1 MSEENTTAKPNPRK
15 PRTRWIV
22 MGIADALVLAI
33 AGTTWSTV
41 SYSKRGWDGDRL
53 EHFVAWKTDYMLD
66 QVEASDDQRTKVQAI
81 VASALTD
88 MEEFR
93 DLKREDRQ
101 GLIAALTDETID
113 RDALE
118 GLRLR
123 KIEAVDRMSQ
133 RMLTA
138 IADAAEVLTPAQ
150 RKELAEEWTRRW
162 RDSRD

>member
-1 MSEENTTAKPNPRK
+1 MSDPNDTQKTTGRK
-15 PRTRWIV
+15 PRTRWIL
-22 MGIADALVLAI
+22 MGIAGALVLAI
-33 AGTTWSTV
+33 AGTTWSAV
-41 SYSKRGWDGDRL
+41 GYSKRDWDGDKL
-53 EHFVAWKTDYMLD
+53 EHFVEWKTDYMLD

-81 VASALTD
+81 VTSALAD

-93 DLKREDRQ
+93 DLKREGRQ
-101 GLIAALTDETID
+101 DLVAALSADTID

-150 RKELAEEWTRRW
+150 RKELTEEWTQRW
-162 RDSRD
+162 HD